1 MPQTCRTLYTLL
13 LLVGLTSVTLAE
25 VPLNA
30 LTEAEKRSG
39 WTMIFDGKTTD
50 GWRNYKKDGISDGWA
65 VKDGALVR
73 TGRGAGDIITNEQ
86 YDNFELALE
95 YRISKGGNSGV
106 MFHVQETEG
115 APWQTGPEIQVQDN
129 VDGHDPQKAGW
140 LYQLFKP
147 AKPSWQKK
155 FEDQVGVKSPDVVD
169 ATRPAGEWN
178 HLYIRIS
185 DKQSEVCMNGVS
197 YYKFKKGDPK
207 WDSLVAKSKFAK
219 FKNFGKPT
227 KGHICLQDHGN
238 EVAYRN
244 IKLRKLSST
253 GDEVPN
259 PVDGELALQGKLAFP
274 KLQFTGFDP
283 EGDDGKVR
291 ALRPLVLTHANDG
304 TNRIFVGTQRGVIHV
319 FENDPNVEKTHIVL
333 DLSKR
338 IRDWKS
344 PGSNEEGLLGLAFH
358 PDFKKNGEFFVSYST
373 QKEPRSSKISRFR
386 ISKDNPHQA
395 DDSEEVVMTLPQP
408 FANHNGGSI
417 AFGPDGYLYVAL
429 GDGGSRNDPI
439 KNGQN
444 LGTLL
449 GSILRIDVNSKTGDK
464 NYGIPTDNPFV
475 KVEGAKPEIY
485 AYGFRNVWRIAF
497 DRKTGHLWAAD
508 VGQDLWE
515 EINIIVPGGNYGWS
529 KWEASYPFNNLT
541 GAKDPIDP
549 IWEYDHRVGKSITGG
564 YVYRGTRLPELAGK
578 YVYAD
583 YVTGK
588 IWALEYDE
596 AAGKVTKN
604 LAISAGGIPVLAFGE
619 DEQGEVYYII
629 GAVTGK
635 GIYRFEKK

>member
-1 MPQTCRTLYTLL
+1 
-13 LLVGLTSVTLAE
+13 
-25 VPLNA
+25 
-30 LTEAEKRSG
+30 
-39 WTMIFDGKTTD
+39 
-50 GWRNYKKDGISDGWA
+50 
-65 VKDGALVR
+65 
-73 TGRGAGDIITNEQ
+73 
-86 YDNFELALE
+86 
-95 YRISKGGNSGV
+95 
-106 MFHVQETEG
+106 
-115 APWQTGPEIQVQDN
+115 
-129 VDGHDPQKAGW
+129 
-140 LYQLFKP
+140 
-147 AKPSWQKK
+147 
-155 FEDQVGVKSPDVVD
+155 
-169 ATRPAGEWN
+169 
-178 HLYIRIS
+178 
-185 DKQSEVCMNGVS
+185 
-197 YYKFKKGDPK
+197 
-207 WDSLVAKSKFAK
+207 
-219 FKNFGKPT
+219 
-227 KGHICLQDHGN
+227 
-238 EVAYRN
+238 
-244 IKLRKLSST
+244 
-253 GDEVPN
+253 
-259 PVDGELALQGKLAFP
+259 
-274 KLQFTGFDP
+274 
-283 EGDDGKVR
+283 
-291 ALRPLVLTHANDG
+291 
-304 TNRIFVGTQRGVIHV
+304 
-319 FENDPNVEKTHIVL
+319 
-333 DLSKR
+333 
-338 IRDWKS
+338 
-344 PGSNEEGLLGLAFH
+344 LAFH
-358 PDFKKNGEFFVSYST
+358 PDFKNNGEFFVSYST

-386 ISKDNPHQA
+386 ISKDTPHQA

-429 GDGGSRNDPI
+429 GDGGSRNAPI

-464 NYGIPTDNPFV
+464 NYGIPADNPFV

-604 LAISAGGIPVLAFGE
+604 LAISDGGIPVLAFGE